1 MDRLAPKLIR
11 RAKKKQYIAVI
22 IDPIYK
28 VITGDENSADQ
39 MAHFCNQFDKVC
51 TQLGCAVI
59 YCHHHSKGAQ
69 GGKRSMDRASGSGV
83 FARDPDALLDMTE
96 LELSE
101 DIRKQETNTAICDAC
116 VEQLRRHAPAVLAD
130 ASPDALLSHVEALK
144 LCQDNLPPAVYEAFL
159 SEIETIKQ
167 TVRQRTAWRLDGTLR
182 EFPKF
187 EPKNLWFR
195 YPVHVEDTTGV
206 LKDLQMEVDLM
217 PYQRGNQKR
226 GKKAKETYAAQ
237 KADKKAALLNAF
249 HACNLDGVVTVD
261 DMAEYLGISRRT
273 VERRVGEQE
282 ELTLENGSIKLAE
295 KGK

>member
-1 MDRLAPKLIR
+1 
-11 RAKKKQYIAVI
+11 
-22 IDPIYK
+22 
-28 VITGDENSADQ
+28 
-39 MAHFCNQFDKVC
+39 
-51 TQLGCAVI
+51 
-59 YCHHHSKGAQ
+59 
-69 GGKRSMDRASGSGV
+69 
-83 FARDPDALLDMTE
+83 MTE

-144 LCQDNLPPAVYEAFL
+144 LCQDNLPPAAYEAFL
-159 SEIETIKQ
+159 SEIETIK
-167 TVRQRTAWRLDGTLR
+167 RTLR

-206 LKDLQMEVDLM
+206 LKDLQSESEMH

-226 GKKAKETYAAQ
+226 GKKTKETYAAQ

-249 HACNLDGVVTVD
+249 HACNLDGAVTVD